1 MSIFKGSLSG
11 WANTGIARS
20 AMALDRRDRQKIV
33 LVMILQIILGVVDLI
48 GVAIVG
54 ILGALAV
61 TGVQSGRTGSRV
73 EWALESLNL
82 DGFSFQTQ
90 VGILGS
96 LAAALLVSRTIFS
109 AFFVRRTYYF
119 LARRGAKISANLTSK
134 VLSQSLTSLNS
145 RPNQETL
152 YGITTGVS
160 TITTGILGTTV
171 SLVSDGSLLVVMTI
185 GLLIVDPLMAGSTLV
200 IFSIVGLLL
209 FKLMHKRAKILG
221 VQNAELSIESNE
233 KILEVLSSYRESV
246 VRNRRAYYSREIG
259 ELRYKLA
266 NTIAELSFMPNVSKY
281 VIESTMVLGALLIS
295 AAQFATQDAPR
306 AVATLAVFMAAG
318 SRIAPAV
325 LRFQQGA
332 LQIRSSVG
340 TASATLDLI
349 DEMQHVDSLNVSIDS
364 LDLKHDGFS
373 PRLDIR
379 DVSFTYPGN
388 QSKAIDSVTISANVG
403 TSLALV
409 GPSGAGKTTLVDI
422 LLGILNPSQGTA
434 LISGLTPIEA
444 ISKWPGAIAYV
455 PQDVFIS
462 NGTIR
467 ENVSLGFPLSEAT
480 DELVMEALQIAQ
492 MDTFVA
498 SLPQGL
504 DTPVGDRGA
513 RLSGGQRQ
521 RLGIARAM
529 FTKPQLLVLD
539 EATSSL
545 DGVTEASISDS
556 INVLKGRVTLI
567 LIAHRLSTVINADQV
582 AYLSQGKMVSIGT
595 FNEVRTK
602 VPDFDIQ
609 AKLMGL

>member
-1 MSIFKGSLSG
+1 MKITKGPRSY
-11 WANTGIARS
+11 WAKSGIARS
-20 AMALDRRDRQKIV
+20 AKALDRRDRQKIF
-33 LVMILQIILGVVDLI
+33 LVIILQIILGIVDLI

-73 EWALESLNL
+73 EWALEILNL
-82 DGFSFQTQ
+82 DGFSFQSQ
-90 VGILGS
+90 VGFLGA
-96 LAAALLVSRTIFS
+96 LATILLVSRTIFS
-109 AFFVRRTYYF
+109 AFFVRRTYFF
-119 LARRGAKISANLTSK
+119 LSRRGAKISANLISK
-134 VLSQSLTSLNS
+134 VLSQSLVSLNS
-145 RPNQETL
+145 RTNQETL
-152 YGITTGVS
+152 YRITTGVS

-171 SLVSDGSLLVVMTI
+171 SLVSDGSLLIVMTI
-185 GLLIVDPLMAGSTLV
+185 GLLVVDPIMAGSTLLV
-200 IFSIVGLLL
+200 FSLVGILL
-209 FKLMHKRAKILG
+209 FRLMHMRARTLG
-221 VQNAELSIESNE
+221 EQNAVLSIKSSE

-246 VRNRRAYYSREIG
+246 VRNRRTYYSREIG
-259 ELRYKLA
+259 DLRFKLA
-266 NTIAELSFMPNVSKY
+266 NTEAELSFMPNVSKY

-332 LQIRSSVG
+332 LLIRSSLG
-340 TASATLDLI
+340 SASPTLDLI
-349 DEMQHVDSLNVSIDS
+349 EEMRDIQLLDTTVDA
-364 LDLKHDGFS
+364 LDLEHKGFH
-373 PRLDIR
+373 PTLEVNK
-379 DVSFTYPGN
+379 VSFTYP
-388 QSKAIDSVTISANVG
+388 SSEYKAIDEVTIHADAG
-403 TSLALV
+403 TSIALV

-422 LLGILNPSQGTA
+422 LLGVLNPSLGKT
-434 LISGLTPIEA
+434 LISGVSPIEA
-444 ISKWPGAIAYV
+444 VSKWPGAIAYV
-455 PQDVFIS
+455 PQDIFIS

-467 ENVSLGFPLSEAT
+467 ENVSLGYPLDEAT
-480 DELVMEALQIAQ
+480 DHLVFEALKIAQ
-492 MDTFVA
+492 LDSFV
-498 SLPQGL
+498 SGLPLGL

-529 FTKPQLLVLD
+529 FTKPRLLVLD

-556 INVLKGRVTLI
+556 INVLKGHVTLV
-567 LIAHRLSTVINADQV
+567 LIAHRLSTVLNADKI
-582 AYLSQGKMVSIGT
+582 AYLSEGKIISVGT
-595 FNEVRTK
+595 FEEVRVK

>member
-1 MSIFKGSLSG
+1 MKITKGPRSY
-11 WANTGIARS
+11 WAKSGIARS
-20 AMALDRRDRQKIV
+20 AKALDRRDRQKIF
-33 LVMILQIILGVVDLI
+33 LVIILQIILGIVDLI

-73 EWALESLNL
+73 EWALEILNL
-82 DGFSFQTQ
+82 DGFSFQSQ
-90 VGILGS
+90 VGFLGA
-96 LAAALLVSRTIFS
+96 LATILLVSRTIFS
-109 AFFVRRTYYF
+109 AFFVRRTYFF
-119 LARRGAKISANLTSK
+119 LSRRGAKISANLISK
-134 VLSQSLTSLNS
+134 VLSQSLVSLNS
-145 RPNQETL
+145 RTNQETL
-152 YGITTGVS
+152 YRITTGVS

-171 SLVSDGSLLVVMTI
+171 SLVSDGSLLIVMTI
-185 GLLIVDPLMAGSTLV
+185 GLLAVDPIMAGSTLLV
-200 IFSIVGLLL
+200 FSLVGILL
-209 FKLMHKRAKILG
+209 FRLMHMRARTLG
-221 VQNAELSIESNE
+221 EQNAVLSIKSSE

-246 VRNRRAYYSREIG
+246 VRNRRTFYSREIG
-259 ELRYKLA
+259 DLRFKLA
-266 NTIAELSFMPNVSKY
+266 NTEAELSFMPNVSKY

-332 LQIRSSVG
+332 LLIRSSLG
-340 TASATLDLI
+340 SASPTLDLI
-349 DEMQHVDSLNVSIDS
+349 EEMRNIQLLDTNVDA
-364 LDLKHDGFS
+364 LDLEHKGFN
-373 PRLDIR
+373 PTLEVNA
-379 DVSFTYPGN
+379 VSFTYPN
-388 QSKAIDSVTISANVG
+388 SEHKAIDEVTIHADAG
-403 TSLALV
+403 TSTALV

-422 LLGILNPSQGTA
+422 LLGVLNPSLGKT
-434 LISGLTPIEA
+434 LISGVSPIEA
-444 ISKWPGAIAYV
+444 VSKWPGAIAYV
-455 PQDVFIS
+455 PQDIFIS

-467 ENVSLGFPLSEAT
+467 ENVSLGYPLDEAT
-480 DELVMEALQIAQ
+480 DHLVFEALKIAQ
-492 MDTFVA
+492 LDSFV
-498 SLPQGL
+498 SGLPLGL

-529 FTKPQLLVLD
+529 FTKPRLLVLD

-556 INVLKGRVTLI
+556 INVLKGHVTLV
-567 LIAHRLSTVINADQV
+567 LIAHRLSTVLNADKI
-582 AYLSQGKMVSIGT
+582 AYLSEGKIISVGT
-595 FNEVRTK
+595 FEEVRVK

>member
-1 MSIFKGSLSG
+1 VITIGSIRRS
-11 WANTGIARS
+11 WAKTGIARS
-20 AMALDRRDRQKIV
+20 AKALDRPDRQKII
-33 LVMILQIILGVVDLI
+33 LVIILQVVLGIVDLI

-73 EWALESLNL
+73 EWALQTLNL
-82 DGFSFQTQ
+82 DNFSFQSQ
-90 VGILGS
+90 VGILGA
-96 LAAALLVSRTIFS
+96 LATVLLVSRTIFS
-109 AFFVRRTYYF
+109 AFFVRKTYYF
-119 LARRGAKISANLTSK
+119 LARRGAKISANLISK
-134 VLSQSLTSLNS
+134 VLSQSLVSLNS
-145 RPNQETL
+145 RTNQETL

-171 SLVSDGSLLVVMTI
+171 SLVSDGSLLIVMTI
-185 GLLIVDPLMAGSTLV
+185 GLLVVDPLMAGSTLL
-200 IFSIVGLLL
+200 IFSLVGLLL
-209 FKLMHKRAKILG
+209 FKLMHKRARTLG
-221 VQNAELSIESNE
+221 AQNAELSIESNE

-246 VRNRRAYYSREIG
+246 VRNRRNYYSREIG
-259 ELRYKLA
+259 ALRFKLA

-306 AVATLAVFMAAG
+306 AVATLAVFLAAG

-332 LQIRSSVG
+332 LQIRSSLG
-340 TASATLDLI
+340 TASPTLDLI
-349 DEMQHVDSLNVSIDS
+349 EEMQHIKLLDVSVDD
-364 LDLKHDGFS
+364 LDLEHNGFN
-373 PRLDIR
+373 PNVEIR
-379 DVSFTYPGN
+379 DASFTYPGN
-388 QSKAIDSVTISANVG
+388 QIKAIDSVTISAKAG
-403 TSLALV
+403 TSVALV

-422 LLGILNPSQGTA
+422 LLGVLNPSHGIA
-434 LISGLTPIEA
+434 LISELSPIDA
-444 ISKWPGAIAYV
+444 VSKWPGAIAYV
-455 PQDVFIS
+455 PQDIFIS

-467 ENVSLGFPLSEAT
+467 ENVSLGYPLLEAT
-480 DELVMEALQIAQ
+480 DELVNDALKIAQ
-492 MDTFVA
+492 LDTFVA
-498 SLPQGL
+498 SLPLGL

-529 FTKPQLLVLD
+529 FTKPRLLVLD
-539 EATSSL
+539 EATSAL

-556 INVLKGRVTLI
+556 INVLKGRVTLV
-567 LIAHRLSTVINADQV
+567 LIAHRLSTVLNADQI
-582 AYLSQGKMVSIGT
+582 AYLSEGKVVSVGT
-595 FNEVRTK
+595 FDEVRTN

>member
-1 MSIFKGSLSG
+1 VITIGSIRRS
-11 WANTGIARS
+11 WAKTGIARS
-20 AMALDRRDRQKIV
+20 AKALDRPDRQKII
-33 LVMILQIILGVVDLI
+33 LVIILQVVLGIVDLI

-73 EWALESLNL
+73 EWALQMLNL
-82 DGFSFQTQ
+82 DNFSFQSQ
-90 VGILGS
+90 VGILGA
-96 LAAALLVSRTIFS
+96 LATVLLVSRTIFS
-109 AFFVRRTYYF
+109 AFFVRKTYYF
-119 LARRGAKISANLTSK
+119 LARRGAKISANLISK
-134 VLSQSLTSLNS
+134 VLSQSLVSLNS
-145 RPNQETL
+145 RTNQETL

-171 SLVSDGSLLVVMTI
+171 SLVSDGSLLIVMTI
-185 GLLIVDPLMAGSTLV
+185 GLLVVDPLMAGSTLL
-200 IFSIVGLLL
+200 IFSLVGLLL
-209 FKLMHKRAKILG
+209 FKLMHKRARTLG
-221 VQNAELSIESNE
+221 AQNAELSIESNE

-246 VRNRRAYYSREIG
+246 VRNRRNYYSREIG
-259 ELRYKLA
+259 ALRFKLA

-306 AVATLAVFMAAG
+306 AVATLAVFLAAG

-332 LQIRSSVG
+332 LQIRSSLG
-340 TASATLDLI
+340 TASPTLDLI
-349 DEMQHVDSLNVSIDS
+349 EEMQHIKLLDVSVDD
-364 LDLKHDGFS
+364 LDLEHNGFN
-373 PRLDIR
+373 PNVEIR
-379 DVSFTYPGN
+379 DASFTYPGN
-388 QSKAIDSVTISANVG
+388 QIKAIDSVTISAKAG
-403 TSLALV
+403 TSVALV

-422 LLGILNPSQGTA
+422 LLGVLNPSHGIA
-434 LISGLTPIEA
+434 LISELSPIDA
-444 ISKWPGAIAYV
+444 VSKWPGAIAYV
-455 PQDVFIS
+455 PQDIFIS

-467 ENVSLGFPLSEAT
+467 ENVSLGYPLLEAT
-480 DELVMEALQIAQ
+480 DELVNDALKIAQ
-492 MDTFVA
+492 LDTFVA
-498 SLPQGL
+498 SLPLGL

-529 FTKPQLLVLD
+529 FTKPRLLVLD
-539 EATSSL
+539 EATSAL

-556 INVLKGRVTLI
+556 INVLKGRVTLV
-567 LIAHRLSTVINADQV
+567 LIAHRLSTVLNADQI
-582 AYLSQGKMVSIGT
+582 AYLSEGKVVSVGT
-595 FNEVRTK
+595 FDEVRTN

>member
-1 MSIFKGSLSG
+1 MITIGSIRRS
-11 WANTGIARS
+11 WAKTGIARS
-20 AMALDRRDRQKIV
+20 AKALDRPDRQKII
-33 LVMILQIILGVVDLI
+33 LVIILQVVLGIVDLI

-73 EWALESLNL
+73 EWALQTLNL
-82 DGFSFQTQ
+82 DNFSFQSQ
-90 VGILGS
+90 VGILGA
-96 LAAALLVSRTIFS
+96 LATVLLVSRTIFS
-109 AFFVRRTYYF
+109 AFFVRKTYYF
-119 LARRGAKISANLTSK
+119 LARRGAKISANLISK
-134 VLSQSLTSLNS
+134 VLSQSLVSLNS
-145 RPNQETL
+145 RTNQETL

-171 SLVSDGSLLVVMTI
+171 SLVSDGSLLIVMTI
-185 GLLIVDPLMAGSTLV
+185 GLLVVDPLMAGSTLL
-200 IFSIVGLLL
+200 IFSLVGLLL
-209 FKLMHKRAKILG
+209 FKLMHKRARTLG
-221 VQNAELSIESNE
+221 AQNAELSIESNE

-246 VRNRRAYYSREIG
+246 VRNRRNYYSREIG
-259 ELRYKLA
+259 ALRFKLA

-306 AVATLAVFMAAG
+306 AVATLAVFLAAG

-332 LQIRSSVG
+332 LQIRSSLG
-340 TASATLDLI
+340 TASPTLDLI
-349 DEMQHVDSLNVSIDS
+349 EEMQHIKLLDVSVDD
-364 LDLKHDGFS
+364 LDLEHNGFN
-373 PRLDIR
+373 PNVEIR
-379 DVSFTYPGN
+379 DASFTYPGN
-388 QSKAIDSVTISANVG
+388 QIKAIDSVTISAKAG
-403 TSLALV
+403 TSVALV

-422 LLGILNPSQGTA
+422 LLGVLNPSHGIA
-434 LISGLTPIEA
+434 LISELSPIDA
-444 ISKWPGAIAYV
+444 VSKWPGAIAYV
-455 PQDVFIS
+455 PQDIFIS

-467 ENVSLGFPLSEAT
+467 ENVSLGYPLLEAT
-480 DELVMEALQIAQ
+480 DELVNDALKIAQ
-492 MDTFVA
+492 LDTFVA
-498 SLPQGL
+498 SLPLGL

-529 FTKPQLLVLD
+529 FTKPRLLVLD
-539 EATSSL
+539 EATSAL

-556 INVLKGRVTLI
+556 INVLKGRVTLV
-567 LIAHRLSTVINADQV
+567 LIAHRLSTVLNADQI
-582 AYLSQGKMVSIGT
+582 AYLSEGKVVSVGT
-595 FNEVRTK
+595 FDEVRTN

>member
-1 MSIFKGSLSG
+1 MITIGSIRRS
-11 WANTGIARS
+11 WAKTGIARS
-20 AMALDRRDRQKIV
+20 AKALDRPDRQKII
-33 LVMILQIILGVVDLI
+33 LVIILQVVLGIVDLI

-73 EWALESLNL
+73 EWALQTLNL
-82 DGFSFQTQ
+82 DNFSFQSQ
-90 VGILGS
+90 VGILGA
-96 LAAALLVSRTIFS
+96 LATVLLVSRTIFS
-109 AFFVRRTYYF
+109 AFFVRKTYYF
-119 LARRGAKISANLTSK
+119 LARRGAKISANLISK
-134 VLSQSLTSLNS
+134 VLSQSLVSLNS
-145 RPNQETL
+145 RTNQETL

-171 SLVSDGSLLVVMTI
+171 SLVSDGSLLIVMTI
-185 GLLIVDPLMAGSTLV
+185 GLLVVDPLMAGSTLL
-200 IFSIVGLLL
+200 IFSLVGLLL
-209 FKLMHKRAKILG
+209 FKLMHKRARTLG
-221 VQNAELSIESNE
+221 AQNAELSIESNE

-246 VRNRRAYYSREIG
+246 VRNRRNYYSREIG
-259 ELRYKLA
+259 ALRFKLA

-306 AVATLAVFMAAG
+306 AVATLAVFLAAG

-332 LQIRSSVG
+332 LQIRSSLG
-340 TASATLDLI
+340 TASPTLDLI
-349 DEMQHVDSLNVSIDS
+349 EEMQHIKLLDVSVDD
-364 LDLKHDGFS
+364 LDLEHNGFN
-373 PRLDIR
+373 PNVEIR
-379 DVSFTYPGN
+379 DASFTYPGN
-388 QSKAIDSVTISANVG
+388 QIKAIDSVTISAKAG
-403 TSLALV
+403 TSVALV

-422 LLGILNPSQGTA
+422 LLGVLNPSHGIA
-434 LISGLTPIEA
+434 LISELSPIDA
-444 ISKWPGAIAYV
+444 VSKWPGAIAYV
-455 PQDVFIS
+455 PQDIFIS

-467 ENVSLGFPLSEAT
+467 ENVSLEYPLLEAT
-480 DELVMEALQIAQ
+480 DELVNDALKIAQ
-492 MDTFVA
+492 LDTFVA
-498 SLPQGL
+498 SLPLGL

-529 FTKPQLLVLD
+529 FTKPRLLVLD
-539 EATSSL
+539 EATSAL

-556 INVLKGRVTLI
+556 INVLKGRVTLV
-567 LIAHRLSTVINADQV
+567 LIAHRLSTVLNADQI
-582 AYLSQGKMVSIGT
+582 AYLSEGKVVSVGT
-595 FNEVRTK
+595 FDEVRTN

>member
-1 MSIFKGSLSG
+1 MITIGSIRRS
-11 WANTGIARS
+11 WAKTGIARS
-20 AMALDRRDRQKIV
+20 AKALDRPDRQKII
-33 LVMILQIILGVVDLI
+33 LVIILQVVLGIVDLI

-73 EWALESLNL
+73 EWALQMLNL
-82 DGFSFQTQ
+82 DNFSFQSQ
-90 VGILGS
+90 VGILGA
-96 LAAALLVSRTIFS
+96 LATVLLVSRTIFS
-109 AFFVRRTYYF
+109 AFFVRKTYYF
-119 LARRGAKISANLTSK
+119 LARRGAKISANLISK
-134 VLSQSLTSLNS
+134 VLSQSLVSLNS
-145 RPNQETL
+145 RTNQETL

-171 SLVSDGSLLVVMTI
+171 SLVSDGSLLIVMTI
-185 GLLIVDPLMAGSTLV
+185 GLLVVDPLMAGSTLL
-200 IFSIVGLLL
+200 IFSLVGLLL
-209 FKLMHKRAKILG
+209 FKLMHKRARTLG
-221 VQNAELSIESNE
+221 AQNAELSIESNE

-246 VRNRRAYYSREIG
+246 VRNRRNYYSREIG
-259 ELRYKLA
+259 ALRFKLA

-306 AVATLAVFMAAG
+306 AVATLAVFLAAG

-332 LQIRSSVG
+332 LQIRSSLG
-340 TASATLDLI
+340 TASPTLDLI
-349 DEMQHVDSLNVSIDS
+349 EEMQHIKLLDVSVDD
-364 LDLKHDGFS
+364 LDLEHNGFN
-373 PRLDIR
+373 PNVEIR
-379 DVSFTYPGN
+379 DASFTYPGN
-388 QSKAIDSVTISANVG
+388 QIKAIDSVTISAKAG
-403 TSLALV
+403 TSVALV

-422 LLGILNPSQGTA
+422 LLGVLNPSHGIA
-434 LISGLTPIEA
+434 LISELSPIDA
-444 ISKWPGAIAYV
+444 VSKWPGAIAYV
-455 PQDVFIS
+455 PQDIFIS

-467 ENVSLGFPLSEAT
+467 ENVSLGYPLLEAT
-480 DELVMEALQIAQ
+480 DELVNDALKIAQ
-492 MDTFVA
+492 LDTFVA
-498 SLPQGL
+498 SLPLGL

-529 FTKPQLLVLD
+529 FTKPRLLVLD
-539 EATSSL
+539 EATSAL

-556 INVLKGRVTLI
+556 INVLKGRVTLV
-567 LIAHRLSTVINADQV
+567 LIAHRLSTVLNADQI
-582 AYLSQGKMVSIGT
+582 AYLSEGKVVSVGT
-595 FNEVRTK
+595 FDEVRTN